1 MVLISLLLPPLS
13 SSLAVVGD
21 ELACPRGKAEVLV
34 FGLLSCVEA
43 SLLVFL
49 L

>member
-13 SSLAVVGD
+13 SSLAGIGD
-21 ELACPRGKAEVLV
+21 ELARPRRKAEALV
-34 FGLLSCVEA
+34 FGLLSCAEA
-43 SLLVFL
+43 LTLVFL